1 MAPPAGSAT
10 EYTEPFNKAF
20 DQINEGIKKC
30 IDGFNALV
38 SKVKHWA
45 WLLGGAALL
54 WIKHSLDKAR
64 DALNDL
70 MAKIKYAL
78 EHQTP
83 VISLMNISFEWVNK
97 VRSPISELSFPCTKP
112 LNENLAKWSGDA
124 ASSYNTKAGQQKGAV
139 DDCVAKSEFISQWLF
154 KIAKSNVDFA
164 AKMAEIVTSLAG
176 KFAQAL
182 VDAGGVVTI
191 PWAID
196 TLGSA
201 VGDIVSK
208 GLNLLVNIGQRLI
221 ETLGNVRDLTS
232 QAGDHSKLPS
242 GKWPEAVRG

>member
-10 EYTEPFNKAF
+10 EFTEPFNKSF

-30 IDGFNALV
+30 IDAFNGLV
-38 SKVKHWA
+38 SKVKKWA
-45 WLLGGAALL
+45 WLLGPVAL
-54 WIKHSLDKAR
+54 WFIKRGLDRAR
-64 DALNDL
+64 QALQDI

-83 VISLMNISFEWVNK
+83 VVSLMYISFQWVDQ
-97 VRSPISELSFPCTKP
+97 VRTPVSELSFPCTKP
-112 LNENLAKWSGDA
+112 QNENLYKWTGDA
-124 ASSYNTKAGQQKGAV
+124 ASSYNAKAGQQKGAV

-164 AKMAEIVTSLAG
+164 AKLAEIVTGLAG

-182 VDAGGVVTI
+182 VDAAGVISI

-201 VGDIVSK
+201 VGDLVTK
-208 GLNLLVNIGQRLI
+208 GLNILVNIGQRLV
-221 ETLGNVRDLTS
+221 EALGNVRDLTS

-242 GKWPEAVRG
+242 GRWPEAVRG

>member
-20 DQINEGIKKC
+20 DQIHEGIQKC
-30 IDGFNALV
+30 VDAFNGLV
-38 SKVKHWA
+38 SKVRKWA
-45 WLLGGAALL
+45 WLLGAAALL

-64 DALNDL
+64 RALEDII
-70 MAKIKYAL
+70 AKVKFAL

-83 VISLMNISFEWVNK
+83 VISLMNVSFEWVNK
-97 VRSPISELSFPCTKP
+97 VRTPISELSFPCTRP
-112 LNENLAKWSGDA
+112 QNENLYKWSGDA
-124 ASSYNTKAGQQKGAV
+124 ASSYNAKAGQQKGAV

-164 AKMAEIVTSLAG
+164 AKLAEIVTSMAG

-182 VDAGGVVTI
+182 VDAGGVITI
-191 PWAID
+191 PWAVD
-196 TLGSA
+196 TLGAA
-201 VGDIVSK
+201 VGDLVSK
-208 GLNLLVNIGQRLI
+208 GLNLLVTIGQRLI
-221 ETLGNVRDLTS
+221 EALGNVRDLSS

-242 GKWPEAVRG
+242 GMWPEAVRG

>member
-1 MAPPAGSAT
+1 MAPPPGSAT

-30 IDGFNALV
+30 VDAFNSLV
-38 SKVKHWA
+38 GKVKKWA
-45 WLLGGAALL
+45 WLLGAAALW
-54 WIKHSLDKAR
+54 WIKRSLDKAR
-64 DALNDL
+64 QALQDI

-83 VISLMNISFEWVNK
+83 VISLMNISFDWVTK
-97 VRSPISELSFPCTKP
+97 VRTPISELSFPTTKP
-112 LNENLAKWSGDA
+112 RNENLYKWSGDA
-124 ASSYNTKAGQQKGAV
+124 SSSYNAKAGQQKGAV

-154 KIAKSNVDFA
+154 KIAKSNVDYA
-164 AKMAEIVTSLAG
+164 AKLAEIVTGLAG

-182 VDAGGVVTI
+182 IDAGGVITI
-191 PWAID
+191 PWAVD
-196 TLGSA
+196 TLASA

-208 GLNLLVNIGQRLI
+208 GLNLLVNIAQRLV
-221 ETLGNVRDLTS
+221 EALGNVRDLTS
-232 QAGDHSKLPS
+232 HAGDHSKLPG